1 MILLSHVFSCLAW
14 VLVTPAQLLQNSRFI
29 SFRKPPIQW
38 SSRVWPCSYQAKKCF
53 YDFDKLPINHI
64 YHLHPLGLQFNSS
77 TNMSVFSHK
86 ICPSRQLYA
95 AICELFSQ
103 FSSVIIRPRCR
114 NRCNMM
120 QPLRGYINL
129 FKLCT
134 GCPRL
139 HLKSPDFV
147 ALKKYHRILNCDKE
161 LCHHPTHRLTQGI
174 FSLVGFS
181 QVPAGFISI
190 QNWHWIP
197 TPQGC
202 LSAASWVGG
211 CGIQRISW
219 ALPAPMALEPKWQQG
234 GPTIHHQT
242 AKLVTQKNLTSSIVS
257 TRQGAVPPP
266 NPQTHARHLFA
277 GWIQPGPCWLH
288 INPKLTLNPNTTRLP
303 FSCLSAPA
311 QPCTWG
317 IGCLLPRRWR

>member
-14 VLVTPAQLLQNSRFI
+14 VLVTPAQLLQHSRFI

-147 ALKKYHRILNCDKE
+147 ALKK
-161 LCHHPTHRLTQGI
+161 
-174 FSLVGFS
+174 
-181 QVPAGFISI
+181 
-190 QNWHWIP
+190 IP
-197 TPQGC
+197 
-202 LSAASWVGG
+202 
-211 CGIQRISW
+211 
-219 ALPAPMALEPKWQQG
+219 
-234 GPTIHHQT
+234 
-242 AKLVTQKNLTSSIVS
+242 
-257 TRQGAVPPP
+257 
-266 NPQTHARHLFA
+266 
-277 GWIQPGPCWLH
+277 
-288 INPKLTLNPNTTRLP
+288 
-303 FSCLSAPA
+303 
-311 QPCTWG
+311 
-317 IGCLLPRRWR
+317 